1 MQDSARNAG
10 LSVRTLTCVY
20 QRVLGAAFALS
31 PLIAIAYLHVF
42 QDPGL
47 RFEHHGVHELAIGVA
62 IALSSF
68 ATYVTWRCYLAS
80 GEVFLRWLTLGF
92 LGFTLI
98 YLPHG
103 VLTRLVHENMTLFLV
118 FGPASRLVMAA
129 CFFVALRY
137 YGGPADPPG
146 SRQQHTFWLRGWMTF
161 GLIVLAAAAVSLLPW
176 TQAQIMLRT
185 LEIGALSLCLAGVLL
200 MALRRI
206 RSPLMTVYMIS
217 LAAFA
222 QSSVSFMLASA
233 WNHQW
238 WLAHGIFAAGF
249 FILSY
254 GIVQAFHTTRSFSAV
269 YSQAEM
275 MEQLRA
281 QQARTEEALLQV
293 QKSNARLAELASTD
307 SLTGA
312 ANRRHFM
319 ARAGMEVA
327 RSRRSGA
334 VLSLLCLDLDHFK
347 QINDR
352 HGHQAG
358 DLVLKSVATEIQRS
372 LRPADLL
379 ARVGG
384 EEFHVLLPDTTLSQ
398 GVEVAERIRAAVE
411 TLRIP
416 LHGDTL
422 QATLSAGCA
431 QLEIDAA
438 DLQSLI
444 RIGDE
449 RLYEAK
455 ALGRNRVVAASRRDT
470 AA

>member
-1 MQDSARNAG
+1 MQDPASKTG
-10 LSVRTLTCVY
+10 LSIRTLTCAY
-20 QRVLGAAFALS
+20 QRVLGVAFALS
-31 PLIAIAYLHVF
+31 PLVAIAYLHVF
-42 QDPGL
+42 QDPDL

-103 VLTRLVHENMTLFLV
+103 VLTRLVHENLTLFLV

-129 CFFVALRY
+129 CFFVALRH
-137 YGGPADPPG
+137 YGGPADPPEL
-146 SRQQHTFWLRGWMTF
+146 RQQRTFWLRGWLTF
-161 GLIVLAAAAVSLLPW
+161 GLITLTAAAVSLLSW
-176 TQAQIMLRT
+176 TQAQTILHI

-200 MALRRI
+200 MVLRRI

-222 QSSVSFMLASA
+222 QSSLSFMLASA

-319 ARAGMEVA
+319 ARAGMEVP

-334 VLSLLCLDLDHFK
+334 ALSLLCLDLDHFK

-352 HGHQAG
+352 HGHQVG
-358 DLVLKSVATEIQRS
+358 DQVLKSVAAEIQRS
-372 LRPADLL
+372 LRPPDLL

-398 GVEVAERIRAAVE
+398 GIEVAERIRAAVE
-411 TLRIP
+411 ALRIP
-416 LHGDTL
+416 LQGDTL
-422 QATLSAGCA
+422 QVTLSAGCA
-431 QLEIDAA
+431 QLAIDAA

-455 ALGRNRVVAASRRDT
+455 ALGRNQVVAASRRDT

>member
-1 MQDSARNAG
+1 MQDPVGNTE
-10 LSVRTLTCVY
+10 LSIRTLTLAY

-42 QDPGL
+42 QDPNL
-47 RFEHHGVHELAIGVA
+47 RFERHGVHELAIGVA

-80 GEVFLRWLTLGF
+80 GEAFLRWLTLGM

-103 VLTRLVHENMTLFLV
+103 ILTRYVHENLALFLV
-118 FGPASRLVMAA
+118 FGPASRLVMVA
-129 CFFVALRY
+129 CFFVALRC
-137 YGGPADPPG
+137 YGGPADPPE
-146 SRQQHTFWLRGWMTF
+146 SRQQHRFWLHGAATF
-161 GLIVLAAAAVSLLPW
+161 GLIMLAAAAVSLLPW
-176 TQAQIMLRT
+176 PQARIILRT
-185 LEIGALSLCLAGVLL
+185 LEIGALSLSLAGILL
-200 MALRRI
+200 MSLRRI

-222 QSSVSFMLASA
+222 QSSVSFLLASA

-238 WLAHGIFAAGF
+238 WLAHGVFAAGF

-293 QKSNARLAELASTD
+293 QKTNARLAELASTD
-307 SLTGA
+307 SLTGV

-334 VLSLLCLDLDHFK
+334 ALSLLCLDLDHFK

-352 HGHQAG
+352 HGHQVG
-358 DLVLKSVATEIQRS
+358 DQVLKSVAAEIQRG
-372 LRPADLL
+372 LRPADLV
-379 ARVGG
+379 ARMGG
-384 EEFHVLLPDTTLSQ
+384 EEFHVLLPDTALSQ
-398 GVEVAERIRAAVE
+398 SVEVAERIRTAVE
-411 TLRIP
+411 KLSIP
-416 LHGDTL
+416 LQGDTL
-422 QATLSAGCA
+422 QVTLSAGCA
-431 QLEIDAA
+431 QLGVDAA
-438 DLQSLI
+438 DLQALI

-455 ALGRNRVVAASRRDT
+455 ALGRNRVVAAPRRDPV
-470 AA
+470 A

>member
-1 MQDSARNAG
+1 MQDPARKTG
-10 LSVRTLTCVY
+10 LSIRTLTLAY

-31 PLIAIAYLHVF
+31 PLIAIAYLQAF
-42 QDPGL
+42 QDPRL

-103 VLTRLVHENMTLFLV
+103 VLTRHVHEDLTLFLV

-129 CFFVALRY
+129 YLFVALQRY
-137 YGGPADPPG
+137 GRPADPPE
-146 SRQQHTFWLRGWMTF
+146 SRQQHTFWLRGCVAF
-161 GLIVLAAAAVSLLPW
+161 VLIMLAAAAVSLLPW
-176 TQAQIMLRT
+176 PQARIILRT
-185 LEIGALSLCLAGVLL
+185 LEIGALSLSLAGILL
-200 MALRRI
+200 MALWRI

-222 QSSVSFMLASA
+222 QSSVSFLLSSA
-233 WNHQW
+233 WNYQW
-238 WLAHGIFAAGF
+238 WLAHGIFATGF

-254 GIVQAFHTTRSFSAV
+254 GIMQAFHTTRSFSAV

-275 MEQLRA
+275 MEQLRS

-293 QKSNARLAELASTD
+293 QKTNARLAELASTD
-307 SLTGA
+307 SLTGV

-319 ARAGMEVA
+319 VRADMEVA
-327 RSRRSGA
+327 RSGRSGEA
-334 VLSLLCLDLDHFK
+334 LSLLCLDLDHFK

-352 HGHQAG
+352 HGHQVG
-358 DLVLKSVATEIQRS
+358 DQVLKSVTAEIQRS

-384 EEFHVLLPDTTLSQ
+384 EEFHVLLPDTALPQ
-398 GVEVAERIRAAVE
+398 AVDVAERIRAAME
-411 TLRIP
+411 KLSIP
-416 LHGDTL
+416 LQDDTL
-422 QATLSAGCA
+422 QVTLSAGCA
-431 QLEIDAA
+431 QLGVDAA

-455 ALGRNRVVAASRRDT
+455 ALGRNRVVAASRR
-470 AA
+470 APAE

>member
-1 MQDSARNAG
+1 MHDNARETG
-10 LSVRTLTCVY
+10 QSIRTLTWAY
-20 QRVLGAAFALS
+20 QRLLGVAFALM
-31 PLIAIAYLHVF
+31 PLIAIAYVQGF

-47 RFEHHGVHELAIGVA
+47 RFEHHGVHELAIAVA

-68 ATYVTWRCYLAS
+68 ATYVTWRCYLVS

-103 VLTRLVHENMTLFLV
+103 VLTRHAHEDLTLFLV
-118 FGPASRLVMAA
+118 FGPVSRLVMAA
-129 CFFVALRY
+129 CFFVALLRY
-137 YGGPADPPG
+137 GRPADPPE
-146 SRQQHTFWLRGWMTF
+146 SRQQRTFWLRGWVTF
-161 GLIVLAAAAVSLLPW
+161 GLITLAAAAVTLLPW
-176 TQAQIMLRT
+176 TQAQTLLRS
-185 LEIGALSLCLAGVLL
+185 LEIGALSLCLGGVLL

-222 QSSVSFMLASA
+222 QSSVSFLLASA

-249 FILSY
+249 FVLSY

-281 QQARTEEALLQV
+281 QQARTEEALQQV
-293 QKSNARLAELASTD
+293 QQANARLAELASTD
-307 SLTGA
+307 SLTGV

-327 RSRRSGA
+327 RSQRSGA
-334 VLSLLCLDLDHFK
+334 ALSLLCLDLDHFK
-347 QINDR
+347 LINDR

-358 DLVLKSVATEIQRS
+358 DQVLKSVAAEIQRS

-384 EEFHVLLPDTTLSQ
+384 EEFHVLLPDTALSQ
-398 GVEVAERIRAAVE
+398 GVDVAERIRAAVE

-416 LHGDTL
+416 AEGDTL
-422 QATLSAGCA
+422 QVTVSAGCA
-431 QLEIDAA
+431 QLAVDAP

-449 RLYEAK
+449 RLYAAK
-455 ALGRNRVVAASRRDT
+455 ALGRNRVVFTSRRDT
-470 AA
+470 AG

>member
-1 MQDSARNAG
+1 MQDPARKTG
-10 LSVRTLTCVY
+10 QSIRTLTCAY
-20 QRVLGAAFALS
+20 QQALGVAFALS
-31 PLIAIAYLHVF
+31 PLIAIAYLNAF
-42 QDPGL
+42 QDPAL

-103 VLTRLVHENMTLFLV
+103 VLTRHVHEDLALFLV
-118 FGPASRLVMAA
+118 FGPTSRGVMAA
-129 CFFVALRY
+129 CFFVALLY
-137 YGGPADPPG
+137 YGSPADPPEA
-146 SRQQHTFWLRGWMTF
+146 RQQRRFWLRGWATF
-161 GLIVLAAAAVSLLPW
+161 GLITLAATAVSLLPW
-176 TQAQIMLRT
+176 AQAQIILRT

-222 QSSVSFMLASA
+222 QSSVSFLLASA

-238 WLAHGIFAAGF
+238 WLAHGVFAAGF

-293 QKSNARLAELASTD
+293 QKTNARLAELASTD

-334 VLSLLCLDLDHFK
+334 ALSLLCLDLDHFK

-352 HGHQAG
+352 YGHQAG
-358 DLVLKSVATEIQRS
+358 DQVLKSVAAEIQRS

-384 EEFHVLLPDTTLSQ
+384 EEFHVLLPDTDLARA
-398 GVEVAERIRAAVE
+398 VDVAERIRAALA
-411 TLRIP
+411 TLAIP
-416 LHGDTL
+416 MEGDTL
-422 QATLSAGCA
+422 QVTASAGCA
-431 QLEIDAA
+431 QLAIDAA

-455 ALGRNRVVAASRRDT
+455 AMGRNRVVYTSHRDT
-470 AA
+470 AT